1 MQEWLG
7 VVDGYSIDENINSV
21 GSIGTTKE
29 ILVIDDDPDVLNLF
43 TEFLKREGFRT
54 ASYLDPLAAL
64 REIRGNPQRYSL
76 VITDIRMPGISGLEI
91 IKRVS
96 QINQEIKVI
105 LISAFEL
112 DGDNL
117 KGIKYED
124 FIKKPVHLRSLAE
137 TIDKILKN

>member
-91 IKRVS
+91 IKKVS

>member
-1 MQEWLG
+1 M
-7 VVDGYSIDENINSV
+7 VDGYSIDENINSV

-29 ILVIDDDPDVLNLF
+29 ILLVDDDPDVLNLF
-43 TEFLKREGFRT
+43 TDFLKREGFRT

-64 REIRGNPQRYSL
+64 REIRGSPQRYSL

-91 IKRVS
+91 IKKVS

>member
-64 REIRGNPQRYSL
+64 REIRGSPQRYSL

-91 IKRVS
+91 IKKVS

>member
-91 IKRVS
+91 IKKVS

-137 TIDKILKN
+137 TIDKILKS

>member
-1 MQEWLG
+1 M
-7 VVDGYSIDENINSV
+7 VDGYSIDENIKSV
-21 GSIGTTKE
+21 ASIGKTKE
-29 ILVIDDDPDVLNLF
+29 ILLIDDDPDVLNLF
-43 TEFLKREGFRT
+43 SDFLKREGFRT
-54 ASYLDPLAAL
+54 ASYLDPLVAL
-64 REIRGNPQRYSL
+64 REIRGSPKKYSL

-91 IKRVS
+91 IKKVC
-96 QINQEIKVI
+96 QINQGIKVI

-137 TIDKILKN
+137 TIDKILKS

>member
-1 MQEWLG
+1 M
-7 VVDGYSIDENINSV
+7 VDGYSIDENIKWA

-29 ILVIDDDPDVLNLF
+29 ILLIDDDPDVLNLF
-43 TEFLKREGFRT
+43 SDFLKREGFRA

-64 REIRGNPQRYSL
+64 KEISASPQKYSL

-91 IKRVS
+91 IKKVCR
-96 QINQEIKVI
+96 INQEIKVI

-112 DGDNL
+112 EGDNL

-124 FIKKPVHLRSLAE
+124 FIKKPVHLHSLAE
-137 TIDKILKN
+137 TIEKILKS

>member
-1 MQEWLG
+1 MF
-7 VVDGYSIDENINSV
+7 DGYSIDENINSV

-43 TEFLKREGFRT
+43 TDFLKREGFRT

>member
-1 MQEWLG
+1 MVE
-7 VVDGYSIDENINSV
+7 GYSIDENVEST
-21 GSIGTTKE
+21 GSIEVTKE
-29 ILVIDDDPDVLNLF
+29 ILLIDDDPDVLNLF
-43 TEFLKREGFRT
+43 SDFLKREGFRT

-64 REIRGNPQRYSL
+64 REIKENPQVYSL

-91 IKRVS
+91 IRKVC

-124 FIKKPVHLRSLAE
+124 FIKKPVHLSSLAE
-137 TIDKILKN
+137 TIDKILKS

>member
-1 MQEWLG
+1 M
-7 VVDGYSIDENINSV
+7 VDGYSIDENINSV

-43 TEFLKREGFRT
+43 TDFLKREGFRT

-91 IKRVS
+91 IKKVS

>member
-1 MQEWLG
+1 M
-7 VVDGYSIDENINSV
+7 VDGYSIDENINSV

-91 IKRVS
+91 IKKVS

>member
-1 MQEWLG
+1 MVE
-7 VVDGYSIDENINSV
+7 GYSIDENIEST
-21 GSIGTTKE
+21 GSIEVTKE
-29 ILVIDDDPDVLNLF
+29 ILLIDDDPDVLNLF
-43 TEFLKREGFRT
+43 SDFLKREGFRT

-64 REIRGNPQRYSL
+64 REIRENPQVYSL

-91 IKRVS
+91 IRRVC

-137 TIDKILKN
+137 SIDKILKS

>member
-1 MQEWLG
+1 

>member
-43 TEFLKREGFRT
+43 TDFLKREGFRT

-64 REIRGNPQRYSL
+64 REIRGSPHRYSL

-91 IKRVS
+91 IKKVS

-137 TIDKILKN
+137 TIDKILKS

>member
-1 MQEWLG
+1 
-7 VVDGYSIDENINSV
+7 VVDGYSVDENINSV

>member
-1 MQEWLG
+1 

-54 ASYLDPLAAL
+54 ASYLDALAAL
-64 REIRGNPQRYSL
+64 REIRGSPQRYSL

-91 IKRVS
+91 IKKVS

>member
-1 MQEWLG
+1 
-7 VVDGYSIDENINSV
+7 VVDGYSVDENINSV

-96 QINQEIKVI
+96 QINKEIKVI

>member
-1 MQEWLG
+1 M
-7 VVDGYSIDENINSV
+7 VDGYSIDENINSV

>member
-1 MQEWLG
+1 MVE
-7 VVDGYSIDENINSV
+7 GYSIDENIEST
-21 GSIGTTKE
+21 GSIEVTKE
-29 ILVIDDDPDVLNLF
+29 ILLIDDDPDVLNLF
-43 TEFLKREGFRT
+43 SDFLKREGFRT

-64 REIRGNPQRYSL
+64 REIRENPQVYSL

-91 IKRVS
+91 IRKVC

-137 TIDKILKN
+137 TIDKILKS

>member
-1 MQEWLG
+1 M
-7 VVDGYSIDENINSV
+7 VDGYSVDENINSV

>member
-1 MQEWLG
+1 MVE
-7 VVDGYSIDENINSV
+7 GYSIDENIEST
-21 GSIGTTKE
+21 GSIEVTKE
-29 ILVIDDDPDVLNLF
+29 ILLIDDDPDVLNLF
-43 TEFLKREGFRT
+43 SDFLKREGFRT
-54 ASYLDPLAAL
+54 TSYLDPLAAL
-64 REIRGNPQRYSL
+64 REIRENPQVYSL

-91 IKRVS
+91 IRKVC

-137 TIDKILKN
+137 TIDKILKS

>member
-1 MQEWLG
+1 
-7 VVDGYSIDENINSV
+7 VFDGYSIDENINSV

>member
-1 MQEWLG
+1 M
-7 VVDGYSIDENINSV
+7 VDGYSIDENIESSS
-21 GSIGTTKE
+21 SIGTTKE
-29 ILVIDDDPDVLNLF
+29 ILVIDDDPDILNLF
-43 TEFLKREGFRT
+43 SDFLKREGFT
-54 ASYLDPLAAL
+54 TTSYLDPLAAL
-64 REIRGNPQRYSL
+64 REIRASPQRYSL

-91 IKRVS
+91 IKKVC

-124 FIKKPVHLRSLAE
+124 FIKKPVHLHSLAE
-137 TIDKILKN
+137 TIDKILKS

>member
-1 MQEWLG
+1 MVE
-7 VVDGYSIDENINSV
+7 GYSIDENIEST
-21 GSIGTTKE
+21 GSIEVTKE
-29 ILVIDDDPDVLNLF
+29 ILLIDDDPDVLNLF
-43 TEFLKREGFRT
+43 SDFLKREGFRT
-54 ASYLDPLAAL
+54 VSYLDPLAAL
-64 REIRGNPQRYSL
+64 REIRENPQVYSL

-91 IKRVS
+91 IRKVC

-137 TIDKILKN
+137 TIDKILKS

>member
-1 MQEWLG
+1 
-7 VVDGYSIDENINSV
+7 VVDGYSVDENINSV

-91 IKRVS
+91 IKKVS

>member
-1 MQEWLG
+1 M
-7 VVDGYSIDENINSV
+7 VDGYSVDENINSV

-91 IKRVS
+91 IKKVS

>member
-1 MQEWLG
+1 M
-7 VVDGYSIDENINSV
+7 VDGYSIDENINSV

-64 REIRGNPQRYSL
+64 REIRGSPQRYSL

-91 IKRVS
+91 IKKVS

-124 FIKKPVHLRSLAE
+124 FIKKPVHLRALAE
-137 TIDKILKN
+137 TIDKILKR

>member
-1 MQEWLG
+1 

-91 IKRVS
+91 IKKVS

>member
-1 MQEWLG
+1 M
-7 VVDGYSIDENINSV
+7 VDGYSIDENINSV

-54 ASYLDPLAAL
+54 ASYLDALAAL
-64 REIRGNPQRYSL
+64 REIRGSPQRYSL

-91 IKRVS
+91 IKKVS

>member
-1 MQEWLG
+1 
-7 VVDGYSIDENINSV
+7 
-21 GSIGTTKE
+21 
-29 ILVIDDDPDVLNLF
+29 
-43 TEFLKREGFRT
+43 
-54 ASYLDPLAAL
+54 
-64 REIRGNPQRYSL
+64 
-76 VITDIRMPGISGLEI
+76 
-91 IKRVS
+91 VS

>member
-1 MQEWLG
+1 M
-7 VVDGYSIDENINSV
+7 VDGYSIDENINSV

-43 TEFLKREGFRT
+43 TDFLKREGFRT

>member
-1 MQEWLG
+1 
-7 VVDGYSIDENINSV
+7 
-21 GSIGTTKE
+21 
-29 ILVIDDDPDVLNLF
+29 
-43 TEFLKREGFRT
+43 
-54 ASYLDPLAAL
+54 
-64 REIRGNPQRYSL
+64 
-76 VITDIRMPGISGLEI
+76 MPGISGLEMI
-91 IKRVS
+91 EKVC

-137 TIDKILKN
+137 TIEKILNS